1 MTRPTSRPVSRRGFI
16 RSAGATA
23 GLVAGGAWLAGCAPT
38 TATTPSKPA
47 AAATAAP
54 AAAPAVAKPASAS
67 TLKIGVLLPYSG
79 VYAVLGESITNGM
92 QMYFDSVN
100 NTAGGRGI
108 TLVKEDEGATPDDG
122 LRKARKLLEQD
133 QVDLI
138 AGTVST
144 AIAYAIR
151 DLVDS
156 NKVIYISAN
165 AGGNDLTRSRKS
177 PYIFRTSF
185 SNAQPSIPMGEYL
198 VKNVARRVFI
208 SAADYAA
215 GKESLAA
222 FKEGFLAAGGELIGE
237 VYPPFPNTD
246 YAAYLT
252 EIASKRPDATYSF
265 YAGSDAV
272 NFVKQYAEFGL
283 SRDIRLCG
291 SGFLLEEDVLPAEGQ
306 AALRGISG
314 LHWALTLDNPENRAF
329 TQAYRQKFNKDAD
342 VYAMQGYDTAHV
354 IVDTLNRL
362 QGDLTNKDRV
372 VETMTAV
379 KFASPRGPFEFDPET
394 RNPIQNIYARE
405 VREVNGKLTNVVL
418 ETFPMVKDKAV

>member
-1 MTRPTSRPVSRRGFI
+1 MTTSSRGLSRRRFLRG
-16 RSAGATA
+16 AGAPA
-23 GLVAGGAWLAGCAPT
+23 GAVAGGAWLTSCAPT
-38 TATTPSKPA
+38 SSSAPPAAKPA
-47 AAATAAP
+47 AAGSPTAGA
-54 AAAPAVAKPASAS
+54 AAAPAKPAAAS
-67 TLKIGVLLPYSG
+67 TLKVGLLLPYSG

-92 QMYFDSVN
+92 QLYLDSVG
-100 NTAGGRGI
+100 NTAGGRTFSLI
-108 TLVKEDEGATPDDG
+108 KEDEGTAPDEG

-151 DLVDS
+151 DLVHD

-165 AGGNDLTRSRKS
+165 AGGVDLTRTRKS

-215 GKESLAA
+215 GKESLAS

-252 EIASKRPDATYSF
+252 EIARARPDATY
-265 YAGSDAV
+265 
-272 NFVKQYAEFGL
+272 
-283 SRDIRLCG
+283 
-291 SGFLLEEDVLPAEGQ
+291 
-306 AALRGISG
+306 
-314 LHWALTLDNPENRAF
+314 
-329 TQAYRQKFNKDAD
+329 
-342 VYAMQGYDTAHV
+342 
-354 IVDTLNRL
+354 
-362 QGDLTNKDRV
+362 
-372 VETMTAV
+372 
-379 KFASPRGPFEFDPET
+379 
-394 RNPIQNIYARE
+394 
-405 VREVNGKLTNVVL
+405 
-418 ETFPMVKDKAV
+418 